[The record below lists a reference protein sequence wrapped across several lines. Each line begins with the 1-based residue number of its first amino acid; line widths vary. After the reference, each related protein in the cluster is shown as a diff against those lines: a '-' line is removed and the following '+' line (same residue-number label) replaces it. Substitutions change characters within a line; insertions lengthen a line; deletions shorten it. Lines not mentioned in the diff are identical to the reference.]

1 MNFQDPLLAGFHAHC
16 DQDPDQPAIEIIGEG
31 GSSIHHSRRE
41 LLALIRDTATKLH
54 AQRITPGEKVL
65 IKLPHGEALLCTL
78 LGCFE
83 LGAIP
88 CLLPWRFAH
97 AGSPGDLQRL
107 DLQATSIEAEWLIT
121 TPAIKESWLSIER
134 SWRGSVKTFAEAT
147 AETHDTSP
155 DFKPALGEAP
165 AYLQFT
171 SGTTGAGRTT
181 ELSAQAIQY
190 CLHHETATFDI
201 GPKDRALN
209 WLPLYHDFG
218 LFVGLLLPLLAGAR
232 IIWMSPV
239 RFLRRPAEFL
249 DTIDRESITVTFAT
263 NAALHQLSGLPETDT
278 RPDLSSLK
286 RLICGGEPIRHESLR
301 HFEDRFKTQQF
312 DPASWVIGYGMAETV
327 VGVIVTDPRTGQP
340 PRTDWV
346 ESHALKTNNQAVA
359 CEPDNA
365 TAMPI
370 VTCGQP
376 WHRNQ
381 LKIID
386 ENGTDLTE
394 RVVGEVCL
402 RGPFLFSGYYRQPKE
417 TAKVMRDGWLHT
429 GDLGYLADG
438 YLYICGRRKDLII
451 VGGTNIHPEEIE
463 AAAQTVSGLSPGR
476 LVAFGAPNDQTGT
489 EGIIVVMEVARQ
501 EALSIPALEA
511 AVRQRITEQV
521 GLAPQRIL
529 SMPRGWIIKTSSGK
543 LSRHQC
549 RAKYL
554 NHE

>member
-1 MNFQDPLLAGFHAHC
+1 MNFQDPILAGFHAHC
-16 DQDPDQPAIEIIGEG
+16 DRDPDQPAIEIIGEG
-31 GSSIHHSRRE
+31 GSSIYHNRRE
-41 LLALIRDTATKLH
+41 LRALIRDTA
-54 AQRITPGEKVL
+54 ARFQSQGITPGDKVL
-65 IKLPHGEALLCTL
+65 IKLSHGDALLRTL

-97 AGSPGDLQRL
+97 AGSPGDLKRL

-134 SWRGSVKTFAEAT
+134 NWRVELRTFAEAT
-147 AETHDTSP
+147 AKNHDTVA
-155 DFKPALGEAP
+155 DFKPAQGEAT

-171 SGTTGAGRTT
+171 SGTTGAGRTA
-181 ELSAQAIQY
+181 ELSAQAIQH
-190 CLHHETATFDI
+190 CLHRDATKLDL
-201 GPKDRALN
+201 GTKDRVLN
-209 WLPLYHDFG
+209 WLPLYHDLG
-218 LFVGLLLPLLAGAR
+218 LFAGLLLPLLSGAR

-249 DTIDRESITVTFAT
+249 DTIDRKSITVTFAT
-263 NAALHQLSGLPETDT
+263 NAALHQLAGLPETDT

-286 RLICGGEPIRHESLR
+286 RFICGGEPIRHESLR
-301 HFEDRFKTQQF
+301 RFEDLFKTQQF

-327 VGVIVTDPRTGQP
+327 VGVIATDPRTGQT

-359 CEPDNA
+359 CEPDKA
-365 TAMPI
+365 TAIPI

-376 WHRNQ
+376 WHRDE

-386 ENGTDLTE
+386 ENGTDLAE

-402 RGPFLFSGYYRQPKE
+402 RGPFLFSGYYRQPEE
-417 TAKVMRDGWLHT
+417 TAKVMRDGWLYT

-438 YLYICGRRKDLII
+438 HLYICGRRKDLII

-489 EGIIVVMEVARQ
+489 EGIIVVMEIARQ
-501 EALSIPALEA
+501 ETLSIPSLEA

-543 LSRHQC
+543 LSRHKC
-549 RAKYL
+549 RTKYL